1 MITQPAGAEQGQTR
15 GFVPRQADEI
25 RPAFLRG
32 LYKVGPAAAFL
43 PAAGGQ
49 AARDERALAYAR
61 RALAPLPQARVAA
74 ARSEWDAQNSRLAV
88 RVTLDLGGGQAE
100 LEVRV

>member
-49 AARDERALAYAR
+49 AISFAAPPWYNECTMPVMPPQTGPPPAARDNKGGTPDDR
-61 RALAPLPQARVAA
+61 PAA
-74 ARSEWDAQNSRLAV
+74 FCQSP
-88 RVTLDLGGGQAE
+88 
-100 LEVRV
+100 